1 MLNKLSRFARRF
13 AARPGDEPFDESFLD
28 EIVRIG
34 VHPFIMIR
42 TKGAEDGA
50 AQFLICK
57 TQNDAGQFVGEVA
70 ALPEYSK
77 SKLIR
82 GIQKALQLDVYE
94 AADLLY
100 FWVENDEAP
109 IIESIHVGDPESIDL
124 PTFWRYPAFG
134 FGKGATRL
142 TKSTRRNSLLAAFDA
157 HNQTTGNDAL
167 RFAIMEAIAFALSR
181 SFGKAGQYQ
190 QAAEVVGKALER
202 LPHSMHLRTAKHA
215 LSFKLAGA
223 PLHPRFEKFVGDDN
237 GYLEKFVCKLPF
249 ERFDISPDGNVL
261 LCCGHWLPT
270 SIGSFMNQSVDD
282 VLNSP
287 KALDIRKSVT
297 DGSYKYC
304 NHIDC
309 GAMVRDDLTKIEA
322 APPVISKSIATGDFR
337 IDHPTEVMFAFDQ
350 TCNLSCPSCR
360 TERITEKFSQS
371 VAKAQAVEEKF
382 SPLLSKAKI
391 LHINPAGELFASKP
405 SRKILE
411 MINDE
416 TCPDI
421 CLEII
426 SNGTLF
432 TEQEWKKFP
441 GIHNKVQSIRV
452 SIDAATKETFEK
464 LRRLGKYDVLEENM
478 RFLRHLRMTVVPELK
493 FSFTYQ
499 IDNFREMPAFIDFCA
514 EMRAD
519 YAIFER
525 LQNITFTP
533 EDFRERAV
541 HFHTHRLHNEFID
554 VINHPKMGD
563 PRCWHDFDYPGFR
576 GQAPKMSQIESRRKS
591 ESAKQGASG
600 TLSKINSN

>member
-1 MLNKLSRFARRF
+1 MLDTLSRFARRF
-13 AARPGDEPFDESFLD
+13 AVRRTDEAFDESFVD
-28 EIVRIG
+28 EIVHVG

-42 TKGAEDGA
+42 TERVEDGPSR
-50 AQFLICK
+50 FLVCK
-57 TQNDAGQFVGEVA
+57 TQNEAGQFVGEVA
-70 ALPEYSK
+70 ALPGYSR

-82 GIQKALQLDVYE
+82 GIEKALQLDTYE

-100 FWVENDEAP
+100 SWVENDEAP
-109 IIESIHVGDPESIDL
+109 IIESIHVGDPKTVDL

-134 FGKGATRL
+134 FGKGATQASR
-142 TKSTRRNSLLAAFDA
+142 SSRRSALLAAFDA
-157 HNQTTGNDAL
+157 YNQTTGNDAL
-167 RFAIMEAIAFALSR
+167 RFAIMDAIACALSR
-181 SFGKAGQYQ
+181 SFGKIGEYK

-202 LPHSMHLRTAKHA
+202 TPHSMHLRTARHA
-215 LSFKLAGA
+215 LSLKLAGE
-223 PLHPRFEKFVGDDN
+223 PLHPRFEKFVGDDS
-237 GYLEKFVCKLPF
+237 GYLKKFVCTLPF
-249 ERFDISPDGNVL
+249 DRFDIGPDGNVL
-261 LCCGHWLPT
+261 VCCGHWLPT

-287 KALDIRKSVT
+287 KAMDIRKSVT

-304 NHIDC
+304 NHVDC
-309 GAMVRDDLTKIEA
+309 GAMVRDDLTKVEA
-322 APPVISKSIATGDFR
+322 APAVISKSISTGDFR
-337 IDHPTEVMFAFDQ
+337 IDHPTEVLFAFDQ

-421 CLEII
+421 RLAII

-432 TEQEWKKFP
+432 SEQEWKKFP

-464 LRRLGKYDVLEENM
+464 LRRLGKYDVFVENM
-478 RFLRHLRMTVVPELK
+478 KFLRHLRMTVVPELK

-499 IDNFREMPAFIDFCA
+499 IDNFREMPAFVDFCA
-514 EMRAD
+514 EMHAD

-533 EDFRERAV
+533 EEYREKAV
-541 HFHTHRLHNEFID
+541 HFPTHRLHSEFID
-554 VINHPKMGD
+554 VINHPKLSD
-563 PRCWHDFDYPGFR
+563 ARCWHDFDYPGFQ
-576 GQAPKMSQIESRRKS
+576 GQAPKLSQIEARRES
-591 ESAKQGASG
+591 ESAKQRASG
-600 TLSKINSN
+600 AVG